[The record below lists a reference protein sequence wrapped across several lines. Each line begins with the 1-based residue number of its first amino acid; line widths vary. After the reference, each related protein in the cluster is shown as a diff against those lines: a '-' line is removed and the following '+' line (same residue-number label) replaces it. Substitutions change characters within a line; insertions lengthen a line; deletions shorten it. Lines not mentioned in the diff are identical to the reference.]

1 MPVTH
6 FRVRWPDQT
15 EVTCYSPSSVVS
27 EFFVAGQDYALED
40 FMRLARQ
47 ALTSASERV
56 RAKYGYA
63 CSSAMDQLE
72 QIETTAARFC
82 AQPHATVR
90 VLGFGR

>member
-6 FRVRWPDQT
+6 FRIRWPDLS
-15 EVTCYSPSSVVS
+15 EATCYSPSSVVT
-27 EFFVAGQDYALED
+27 EFFVPGQDYTLAEFLAI
-40 FMRLARQ
+40 ARQ
-47 ALTSASERV
+47 ALGSASERV

-82 AQPHATVR
+82 AQPDAMVR

>member
-6 FRVRWPDQT
+6 FRVQWPDNSQA
-15 EVTCYSPSSVVS
+15 TCYSPSSVVT
-27 EFFVAGQDYALED
+27 EYFAAGQDYPLED
-40 FMRLARQ
+40 FLARARQ
-47 ALTSASERV
+47 ALGSASERV

-72 QIETTAARFC
+72 QIENTAARWS
-82 AQPHATVR
+82 AQPDATVR

>member
-6 FRVRWPDQT
+6 FRIRWPDQS
-15 EVTCYSPSSVVS
+15 EATCYSPSSVVT
-27 EFFVAGQDYALED
+27 EFFVPGQDYTLDAFLAI
-40 FMRLARQ
+40 ARQ
-47 ALTSASERV
+47 ALGSASERV